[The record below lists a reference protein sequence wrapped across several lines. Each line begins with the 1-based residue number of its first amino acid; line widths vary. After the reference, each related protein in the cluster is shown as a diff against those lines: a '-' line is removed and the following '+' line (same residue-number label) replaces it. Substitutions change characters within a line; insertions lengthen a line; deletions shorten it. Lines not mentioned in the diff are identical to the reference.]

1 MYLNGEKY
9 TKSYINYDDIKNGVK
24 IHFVMSNKPNYKRG
38 TKASDIPASVSEK
51 GKTKVFVAN
60 K

>member
-1 MYLNGEKY
+1 
-9 TKSYINYDDIKNGVK
+9 
-24 IHFVMSNKPNYKRG
+24 MSNKPNYKRG